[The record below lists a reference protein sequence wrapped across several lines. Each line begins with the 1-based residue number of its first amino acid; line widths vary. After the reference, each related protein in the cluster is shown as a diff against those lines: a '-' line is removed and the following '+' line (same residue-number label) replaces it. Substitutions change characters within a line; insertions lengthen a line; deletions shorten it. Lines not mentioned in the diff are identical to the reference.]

1 MIANQNTLKLAYE
14 LIKSKKGNMTRGVSK
29 ETLYGISL
37 SVFERLSNK
46 GSVLCAW
53 YLLFCKGR
61 DTKYPLLRIQ
71 KPTREGKR

>member
-46 GSVLCAW
+46 KSVPSIARR
-53 YLLFCKGR
+53 KI
-61 DTKYPLLRIQ
+61 RISSFPP
-71 KPTREGKR
+71 KTHS